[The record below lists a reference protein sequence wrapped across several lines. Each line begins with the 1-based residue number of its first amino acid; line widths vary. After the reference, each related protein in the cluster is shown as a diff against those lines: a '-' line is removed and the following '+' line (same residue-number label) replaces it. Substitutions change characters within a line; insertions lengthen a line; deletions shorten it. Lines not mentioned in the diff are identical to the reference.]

1 MKNVIN
7 LVVQKDRCI
16 GCSVCA
22 GICPADA
29 LEMKFNESG
38 NLQPVL
44 VEKCLEKCD
53 ICLKNC
59 PFNEIIS
66 TEQGLGN
73 FVKTYEF
80 SLKNDEKR
88 LKSASGGAGNYILT
102 EILKRKLADKII
114 SVRQGEKYL
123 FEFGVFDDLKSL
135 EMARSSAYYPV
146 DFSKMVRYILSHD
159 ETYVITTLPCLARSL
174 RLLQKNNFKFRKRVK
189 FIISLVCGGTKS
201 ANFTQKCADIA
212 FVRKNIELEKVNFRE
227 KISDKNALN
236 FAFKFTSKNG
246 ETALFD
252 RFKNIDFW
260 NLRAFTPLACN
271 NCNDTFATHADI
283 TLMDAWLDK
292 NIDDFRGTSLI
303 ILRNETLFEIF
314 ENCKENLAEISPENV
329 LKAQLGV
336 AKNKEL
342 FFSKKGNFI
351 ERKIL
356 KIKLE
361 IQKYSAEN
369 YDCEDFIRI
378 RLKKLNFWVKLD
390 AKIKTAKYLIKKILG
405 IKQ

>member
-1 MKNVIN
+1 MRLILLLN
-7 LVVQKDRCI
+7 LHQ
-16 GCSVCA
+16 
-22 GICPADA
+22 
-29 LEMKFNESG
+29 
-38 NLQPVL
+38 
-44 VEKCLEKCD
+44 
-53 ICLKNC
+53 
-59 PFNEIIS
+59 
-66 TEQGLGN
+66 
-73 FVKTYEF
+73 
-80 SLKNDEKR
+80 
-88 LKSASGGAGNYILT
+88 
-102 EILKRKLADKII
+102 
-114 SVRQGEKYL
+114 
-123 FEFGVFDDLKSL
+123 
-135 EMARSSAYYPV
+135 
-146 DFSKMVRYILSHD
+146 
-159 ETYVITTLPCLARSL
+159 
-174 RLLQKNNFKFRKRVK
+174 
-189 FIISLVCGGTKS
+189 
-201 ANFTQKCADIA
+201 
-212 FVRKNIELEKVNFRE
+212 
-227 KISDKNALN
+227 
-236 FAFKFTSKNG
+236 KNG

-336 AKNKEL
+336 TKNKEL

-390 AKIKTAKYLIKKILG
+390 AKIKTAKYLIKKNLG